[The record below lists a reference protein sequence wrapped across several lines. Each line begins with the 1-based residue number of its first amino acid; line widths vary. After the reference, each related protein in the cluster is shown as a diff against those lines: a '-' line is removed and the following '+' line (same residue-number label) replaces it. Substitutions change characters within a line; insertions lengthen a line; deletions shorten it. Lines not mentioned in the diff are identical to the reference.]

1 MATQP
6 PQEMPVSPEPVSPT
20 QPAPEFEAP
29 SPDIDIP
36 DMNPSTEPG
45 TIADDGLFASVPT
58 IGHPGVG
65 VADDLTGTTGM
76 TASTGGMAGTSR

>member
-6 PQEMPVSPEPVSPT
+6 PQETPVAPEPIQPT

-36 DMNPSTEPG
+36 DMKPSTEPG
-45 TIADDGLFASVPT
+45 TIEGAPAASIVGHREPGDTDD
-58 IGHPGVG
+58 IG
-65 VADDLTGTTGM
+65 GTDRM
-76 TASTGGMAGTSR
+76 TASTGSLAGTSR